1 MFGAKLIYTPGNG
14 PGYRPNYRGF
24 SGAPATPRQIQLQQ
38 DGFTLAFADTLSPGS
53 AALMG
58 MAGTHGNRTGALVIS
73 SKVAVFGSQRKNGVG
88 FGINYAVL
96 PQLQL
101 IAEVTPVSN
110 GEPLVWA
117 AGLRYG
123 LAGSGL
129 TMDLQATNAVGRY
142 GLGTMVGQ
150 SETKITLGAT
160 MRLNFMRR

>member
-1 MFGAKLIYTPGNG
+1 L
-14 PGYRPNYRGF
+14 
-24 SGAPATPRQIQLQQ
+24 QI
-38 DGFTLAFADTLSPGS
+38 
-53 AALMG
+53 
-58 MAGTHGNRTGALVIS
+58 NR
-73 SKVAVFGSQRKNGVG
+73 KVAAFGSQRKIGVG

-123 LAGSGL
+123 LARSGF
-129 TMDLQATNAVGRY
+129 TMDMQATNAVGRN

-150 SETKITLGAT
+150 NETKIALGAT